1 MNKSGT
7 KKQSEWGRVRGS
19 CSIYVSQ
26 DKTLRP
32 LLMSFSDEQDGR
44 GNGASNEEYGPFTEI
59 GCRRPDIN
67 VRKNVESQP
76 QLSVRLLRDINNV
89 DNNVVHLVLSCER

>member
-1 MNKSGT
+1 
-7 KKQSEWGRVRGS
+7 
-19 CSIYVSQ
+19 
-26 DKTLRP
+26 
-32 LLMSFSDEQDGR
+32 MSFSDEQDGR

-76 QLSVRLLRDINNV
+76 QNFRPLAARYKQRG
-89 DNNVVHLVLSCER
+89 